1 MTRWS
6 TRLLLSCA
14 AIGVGGGLVG
24 IPSFYLFTTLA
35 TAAPFLMG
43 LAAGFYLL
51 PGMIAL
57 AAFRRP
63 GVGFL
68 TTMLAAVAAAPFVP
82 GSFTTIYGWLYV
94 AVLLEVPFAL
104 LGYRWWRAPVFY
116 VAPLAGAAFY
126 TWTWWTYYDIG
137 SHQVWA
143 QVALPTLL
151 LGGMLL
157 FTWLARVVAARLTRT
172 GAMRGLQLPEDRRRR
187 AVAGATA
194 SSGAPAATTTT
205 TSPATTPAD
214 TAAAPAATA

>member
-24 IPSFYLFTTLA
+24 IPSFYLFSSLA

-51 PGMIAL
+51 PGTIAL

-68 TTMLAAVAAAPFVP
+68 STMLAAVAAAPFVP
-82 GSFTTIYGWLYV
+82 GSFTTLYGWLYV

-116 VAPLAGAAFY
+116 VAPLVGTAFY
-126 TWTWWTYYDIG
+126 TWTWWTYYAIG
-137 SHQVWA
+137 TYQVWA

-151 LGGMLL
+151 LGTMLL
-157 FTWLARVVAARLTRT
+157 FTWLARVVAARLAAT
-172 GAMRGLQLPEDRRRR
+172 GAMRGLRLPEDRRGR
-187 AVAGATA
+187 ATTTAGACDA
-194 SSGAPAATTTT
+194 PAAARSGAPA
-205 TSPATTPAD
+205 D
-214 TAAAPAATA
+214 ATAGTA

>member
-6 TRLLLSCA
+6 TRLPLSCA

-43 LAAGFYLL
+43 VAAGFYLL

-126 TWTWWTYYDIG
+126 TWTWWGYYDIG
-137 SHQVWA
+137 GYQVWA

-157 FTWLARVVAARLTRT
+157 FTWLARVVAARLTQT

-187 AVAGATA
+187 ATAPTSAGD
-194 SSGAPAATTTT
+194 APAA
-205 TSPATTPAD
+205 D
-214 TAAAPAATA
+214 APAADVPAGAVPAVPTA